1 MNPVAQKVF
10 DSLKEATKNSANGEG
25 ILGSGAFR
33 LLWEPKEFNNNFEEL
48 ATRFNRN
55 ELAQQFITT
64 VSQKHK
70 IFDAMKQQ
78 MQHDLIAVAH
88 RDMAFR
94 YSTRIHRILDEA
106 GRRKNIQTDKSGL
119 LANMQDNVEKF
130 LAVEEAQS

>member
-33 LLWEPKEFNNNFEEL
+33 LLWEPKEFNNTFEEL

-88 RDMAFR
+88 RDMTFR
-94 YSTRIHRILDEA
+94 YSSRIHRILDEA

>member
-1 MNPVAQKVF
+1 MNSVAQKVF

-48 ATRFNRN
+48 ATRFNRD
-55 ELAQQFITT
+55 ELSMRFITT
-64 VSQKHK
+64 VSKKHK
-70 IFDAMKQQ
+70 KFDAMKLQ

-94 YSTRIHRILDEA
+94 YSSRIHRILDEA

-130 LAVEEAQS
+130 LATEEAQS

>member
-1 MNPVAQKVF
+1 VNSVTQKVF
-10 DSLKEATKNSANGEG
+10 DALKEATKNSANGG
-25 ILGSGAFR
+25 GVLGSGAFR

-55 ELAQQFITT
+55 ELAQQFIST
-64 VSQKHK
+64 VSEKFK
-70 IFDAMKQQ
+70 AFDAMKQQ
-78 MQHDLIAVAH
+78 VQHDLIAAAH

-94 YSTRIHRILDEA
+94 YSGRIHRILDEA

>member
-78 MQHDLIAVAH
+78 IQHDLVAVAH

>member
-10 DSLKEATKNSANGEG
+10 DSLKEATKNSANGQG

-78 MQHDLIAVAH
+78 MQHDLVAVAH

>member
-1 MNPVAQKVF
+1 MNPVTQKVF

-78 MQHDLIAVAH
+78 IQHDLVAVAH

>member
-1 MNPVAQKVF
+1 MNSVTQKVF
-10 DSLKEATKNSANGEG
+10 DALKEATKNSANGG
-25 ILGSGAFR
+25 GVLGSGAFR

-55 ELAQQFITT
+55 ELAQQFIST
-64 VSQKHK
+64 VSQKFK
-70 IFDAMKQQ
+70 AFDAMKQQ

-94 YSTRIHRILDEA
+94 YSGRIHRILDEA